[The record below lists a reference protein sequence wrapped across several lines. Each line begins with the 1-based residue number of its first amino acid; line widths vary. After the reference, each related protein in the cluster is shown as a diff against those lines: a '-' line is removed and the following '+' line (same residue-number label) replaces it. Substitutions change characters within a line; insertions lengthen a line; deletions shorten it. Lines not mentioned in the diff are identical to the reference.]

1 MRHYRSI
8 LLLTAL
14 LFLLLS
20 PMMTGCSR
28 VGDGHERRLLVIHA
42 WGDQS
47 GEYEKEVRQQ
57 YDKAAKANQAD
68 VHIRHVFLH
77 RPVTAR
83 ARATRILCDTL
94 RALRSAGWKPD
105 VIITHGDDALE
116 FYLRCAVRQKGY
128 TTTPCVYAGVI
139 CQDRMLS
146 MAPYDAVP
154 CTGFRD
160 SLYIH
165 ECFDMMRDIWH
176 DKGSCLVELDST
188 AVDVFVSQALHKAL
202 SDTTRYIDNWDL
214 HIDKAASF
222 RHFEDSTDQRALVH
236 FLSVEYPGA
245 NSPRDTVLSASERER
260 LGRSYIRDTYHNAK
274 YLHQLQGNYGLYS
287 NLVIDHSRMAQVS
300 LTNAQFGQQHPCRI
314 LGGYFA
320 LLETQV
326 GDALG
331 YALRIMD
338 GTPVRQLPRAIHHA
352 DYYLSWTALKMNGI
366 QTGGLDARYHITGIP
381 MSMRNRQAYD
391 LMCIGAILLLAIV
404 ITAILF
410 TVFWYLFHINKRREM
425 QQLETIEWMLGGS
438 RSGMWHYLM
447 GEIYL
452 SPNLKNILDTKRD
465 VVTNREFLFMV
476 HPDDREMMAKVLNFD
491 DLQEGFHSHRYRMR
505 LSDDPEYHWYRLSYA
520 VGEMTVRRKAVDGLI
535 RRIDLEVQEEQQLQE
550 TLQNA
555 EETKLKEAFLANMTH
570 DIRSP
575 LSTIVSYA
583 NLLATDGMSLPAEER
598 HVFVEQIEQS
608 IHVMLTLLSD
618 VVNVSRMQ
626 LGEYR
631 YMLQP
636 CSVAEFVAK
645 TYRANNVQVPSH
657 IEFILKKSEDAI
669 IEVDAD
675 RLTQV
680 LNNFISNA
688 IKNTP
693 SGSITLGWTVDEG
706 MVDIYV
712 EDTGIG
718 ISEENLETIF
728 EKYTKFD
735 GKSGA
740 GLGLN
745 ICKTIVEKQNGCIR
759 VSSKLGVGSRFS
771 ACFPIM
777 DNALTGDNDA
787 QS

>member
-1 MRHYRSI
+1 MRHHLS
-8 LLLTAL
+8 LLLHTAL
-14 LFLLLS
+14 LLLLS
-20 PMMTGCSR
+20 SPVLTGCSR
-28 VGDGHERRLLVIHA
+28 GNDAGGRRLLVIHS
-42 WGDQS
+42 WGGKS
-47 GEYEKEVRQQ
+47 GEYEEQVRQL
-57 YDKAAKANQAD
+57 YLKAAEESHAEAQ
-68 VHIRHVFLH
+68 VRHVFLR
-77 RPVTAR
+77 RPVTSGT
-83 ARATRILCDTL
+83 RATRILCDTL
-94 RALRSAGWKPD
+94 RALRRAGWKPD
-105 VIITHGDDALE
+105 VVITHGDDALE
-116 FYLRCAVRQKGY
+116 FYLHCAVRQKGY
-128 TTTPCVYAGVI
+128 ATTPCVYAGVL
-139 CQDRMLS
+139 CQDRLLDE
-146 MAPYDAVP
+146 APYDALP

-160 SLYIH
+160 SLYVH

-188 AVDVFVSQALHKAL
+188 NVDVFVSQELHKAM

-214 HIDKAASF
+214 HVDKAATF
-222 RHFEDSTDQRALVH
+222 RHFEDTTDQRALVH
-236 FLSVEYPGA
+236 FLSVEHPGA
-245 NSPRDTVLSASERER
+245 NVPRDSVMTAAEGERF
-260 LGRSYIRDTYHNAK
+260 GRSYIHDTYHNAK

-287 NLVIDHSRMAQVS
+287 NLVIDHSRMAQLS
-300 LTNAQFGQQHPCRI
+300 LTNAQFGHKHPCRI

-320 LLETQV
+320 LLDTQV
-326 GDALG
+326 AEAMG

-338 GTPVRQLPRAIHHA
+338 GTPARQLPRAVHHA
-352 DYYLSWTALKMNGI
+352 DYYLSWAAMQVNGI
-366 QTGGLDARYHITGIP
+366 KPATLDARYNIIGIP
-381 MSMRNRQAYD
+381 MSMRNPQAYD
-391 LMCIGAILLLAIV
+391 LMCIGVILLLAILCTV
-404 ITAILF
+404 LLF
-410 TVFWYLFHINKRREM
+410 TVFWHLFRINQRRRM
-425 QQLETIEWMLGGS
+425 QQQETIEWMLGGR
-438 RSGMWHYLM
+438 RSGMWRYQM

-452 SPNLKNILDTKRD
+452 SPNLKNIFGTKRNI
-465 VVTNREFLFMV
+465 VTSRQFLAMV
-476 HPDDREMMAKVLNFD
+476 HPDHQELMAKVLNFD
-491 DLQEGFHSHRYRMR
+491 VQTGFHSHRYLMR
-505 LSDDPEYHWYRLSYA
+505 LSDDPEYHWYCISYA
-520 VGEMTVRRKAVDGLI
+520 FGEMTSRRIAVEGLI
-535 RRIDLEVQEEQQLQE
+535 RCIDLEVQEEQQLQE

-598 HVFVEQIEQS
+598 SIFVEQIEQS
-608 IHVMLTLLSD
+608 IHIMLTLLSD

-631 YMLQP
+631 FMMQP

-657 IEFILKKSEDAI
+657 IEFVQKKSEDAI

-693 SGSITLGWTVDEG
+693 SGSITLGWTVADG
-706 MVDIYV
+706 MADIYV
-712 EDTGIG
+712 EDTGVG
-718 ISEENLETIF
+718 ISEENQKTIF

-745 ICKTIVEKQNGCIR
+745 ICKTIVEKQNGSIR
-759 VSSKLGVGSRFS
+759 VSSVLGKGSRFS

-777 DNALTGDNDA
+777 DNALTGDNEA